1 MLHDVA
7 IVGAGPVGA
16 TLALALA
23 GDDLDVVVLDARAE
37 GEMVRG
43 DRSLALS
50 HGARLILERFGI
62 WQELAGEPDA
72 VTPITIVDISQA
84 GGFGVTRLEA
94 AEHDLPA
101 LGYVVEY
108 RALQAA
114 LDRLLASAAI
124 DVCHRASA
132 NSVGGTPAYAAVA
145 LADGEA
151 VLARLAAVA
160 DGTGASVAGLR
171 RRRHDYAQV
180 AVVARV
186 WRDEPHRGIAYERF
200 TAQGPVALLPEGD
213 HYSLVWTATPRR
225 AEELLAQDEA
235 AFLASLAN
243 HFGARVGAFTRAAAR
258 RMFALAL
265 EVAPATIGTRTVV
278 LGNAAQTLHPVA
290 GQGFNVGLRDA
301 MGLARTVLD
310 TPREKIGER
319 AMLVRYAASRRAD
332 RWSGIA
338 FTHGL
343 VHVFGSDAPLVRW
356 PRGVALTLLD
366 VLPPAK
372 RAFTRAMLFGLR

>member
-23 GDDLDVVVLDARAE
+23 GDDLDIVVLDARAE
-37 GEMVRG
+37 GEAVRG

-50 HGARLILERFGI
+50 HGARLILERFGV
-62 WQELAGEPDA
+62 WQELAAERDA
-72 VTPITIVDISQA
+72 VTPIEIVDISQA

-94 AEHDLPA
+94 ADHGLPA
-101 LGYVVEY
+101 LGYVVAY

-114 LDRLLASAAI
+114 LDRLLAKASVAI
-124 DVCHRASA
+124 RHGVTA
-132 NSVGGTPAYAAVA
+132 NSAGGTSAYAAVA
-145 LADGEA
+145 LADGEP

-180 AVVARV
+180 ALVARV
-186 WRDEPHRGIAYERF
+186 WRDEPHRGLAYERF
-200 TAQGPVALLPEGD
+200 TAQGPVALLPEAD
-213 HYSLVWTATPRR
+213 HYSLIWTATPHR
-225 AEELLAQDEA
+225 AEELLAQDDA
-235 AFLASLAN
+235 TFLASLAS
-243 HFGARVGAFTRAAAR
+243 HFGARVGNFTRVAAR

-265 EVAPATIGTRTVV
+265 EVAPATFGTRTVV

-310 TPREKIGER
+310 TPRETIGER
-319 AMLVRYAASRRAD
+319 AMLSRYAASRRVD

-343 VHVFGSDAPLVRW
+343 VRVFGNDEPFVRW
-356 PRGVALTLLD
+356 PRGIALTLLD

-372 RAFTRAMLFGLR
+372 RAFTRAMMFGVR